1 MSAVS
6 KQIDTGVEMDM
17 ESAKKQFADLSAN
30 LPAAGAKLPVEVANS
45 APIKVKGEVEI
56 EEESMRYLLDI
67 QGQKWLAKFST
78 ATLAPQM
85 IFNGTTIEKT
95 ADFDE
100 FAEYALESLR
110 TSVETAAD
118 GVY

>member
-1 MSAVS
+1 
-6 KQIDTGVEMDM
+6 M
-17 ESAKKQFADLSAN
+17 ENFKHT
-30 LPAAGAKLPVEVANS
+30 
-45 APIKVKGEVEI
+45 
-56 EEESMRYLLDI
+56 Y
-67 QGQKWLAKFST
+67 
-78 ATLAPQM
+78 PQM

-100 FAEYALESLR
+100 FADYALESLR

>member
-1 MSAVS
+1 MAAVS
-6 KQIDTGVEMDM
+6 KKIDAGVNLDIET
-17 ESAKKQFADLSAN
+17 AKKQYAGLSAN
-30 LPAAGAKLPVEVANS
+30 LPAAGAKLPVEVANTS
-45 APIKVKGEVEI
+45 PIKVKGEVEI

-95 ADFDE
+95 TDFDE
-100 FAEYALESLR
+100 FADYALESLR

-118 GVY
+118 GMY

>member
-1 MSAVS
+1 MYDYVSAYAKVS
-6 KQIDTGVEMDM
+6 VLGRED
-17 ESAKKQFADLSAN
+17 
-30 LPAAGAKLPVEVANS
+30 
-45 APIKVKGEVEI
+45 
-56 EEESMRYLLDI
+56 
-67 QGQKWLAKFST
+67 LAKFST